1 MFKPEL
7 IVSESVLEKTKHGDL
22 ITVAKDVAGKK
33 AFGARFLTET
43 GGYWT
48 EIFSHLKQARKEL

>member
-33 AFGARFLTET
+33 AFGARFLTRDRRLLD
-43 GGYWT
+43 
-48 EIFSHLKQARKEL
+48 EIFSHLKQAPKEP